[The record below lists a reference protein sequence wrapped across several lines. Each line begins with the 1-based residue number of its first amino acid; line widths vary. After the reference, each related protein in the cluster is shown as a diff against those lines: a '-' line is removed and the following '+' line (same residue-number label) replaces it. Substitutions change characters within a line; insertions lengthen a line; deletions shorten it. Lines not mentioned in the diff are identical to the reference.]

1 MKFILFYNTFINL
14 SEVIR
19 IEIRDVSDDENY
31 PICRVCFSTVHNRDF
46 LIEARATPEAIKD
59 NLYVSLQEVKAL
71 VTEVF

>member
-31 PICRVCFSTVHNRDF
+31 PICCVYFSTVHNRDF
-46 LIEARATPEAIKD
+46 LIEARETPEIIKH
-59 NLYVSLQEVKAL
+59 NLYISLQEVRTS

>member
-31 PICRVCFSTVHNRDF
+31 PICRVCFSTIHNRDF
-46 LIEARATPEAIKD
+46 LIEARETPEIIKH
-59 NLYVSLQEVKAL
+59 NLYISLQEVRTS